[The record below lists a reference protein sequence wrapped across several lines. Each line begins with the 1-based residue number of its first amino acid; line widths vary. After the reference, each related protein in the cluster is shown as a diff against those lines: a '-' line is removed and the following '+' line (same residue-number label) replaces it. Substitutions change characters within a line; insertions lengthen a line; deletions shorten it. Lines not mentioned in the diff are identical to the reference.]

1 MEKRHKGLSA
11 WQLTMM
17 ALGAII
23 GGSFFLGSSVS
34 INAAGP
40 AVLISYLL
48 GGVLVYFILSALSEM
63 TVADPSPG
71 SFRTYASK
79 AFGSGTAFVVG
90 WVYWT
95 GMILAM
101 SSEAA
106 AVSIL
111 LRRWIPNLSI
121 FFLGSIVITVVTV
134 LNFWGADKLSK
145 LESSLAAVKLL
156 AIVSFIIIGLSLI
169 MGFVKGIPT
178 IGTDVIREER
188 FIPGGI
194 KGITGSMLVVI
205 FSYAGFEIIGLAASE
220 TDNPEKTVPKAIFYT
235 LLSLVG
241 LYIVSIIV
249 LLTIIPTADL
259 NEEVSPMVAAL
270 NLWGMDWAGDAINI
284 VMITAI
290 LSTMLAAM
298 FGMGRMLRSLVE
310 EGHAPKWLRDKN
322 KVPHRGIIFSGFVM
336 FVALIMGI
344 MIPKIYMFLI
354 SSGGFALLFTYAMIV
369 AIQIRL
375 RQRYGFPKKGQY
387 HIIGYPYSSWIT
399 LISLIIIIISMPFI
413 AGQVSGLIA
422 GFIII
427 VFYIIAYFIMK
438 AYRKVEKLRPNS
450 SVREKVN
457 KLRLSTE
464 FSEELSKEQKQLN
477 KDDKKK

>member
-1 MEKRHKGLSA
+1 MEKKHKGLSA
-11 WQLTMM
+11 GQLTMM
-17 ALGAII
+17 ALGTII

-34 INAAGP
+34 IHAAGP
-40 AVLISYLL
+40 AVLISYVL

-71 SFRTYASK
+71 SFRAFASK
-79 AFGSGTAFVVG
+79 AFGSGAAFVVG

-111 LRRWIPNLSI
+111 FRRWFPSLSV
-121 FFLGSIVITVVTV
+121 FLLGSIVITVVTV
-134 LNFWGADKLSK
+134 LNFLGADRLSK

-156 AIVSFIIIGLSLI
+156 AILSFIIIGISLV
-169 MGFVKGIPT
+169 MGFIKGAPT
-178 IGTDVIREER
+178 IGTNVIRKES

-194 KGITGSMLVVI
+194 KSITGSMLVVI
-205 FSYAGFEIIGLAASE
+205 FAYAGFEIIGLAASE
-220 TDNPEKTVPKAIFYT
+220 TDNPEKTIPKAIFYT
-235 LLSLVG
+235 ILALAG

-249 LLTIIPTADL
+249 LLILIPTADL
-259 NEEVSPMVAAL
+259 NEEISPMVAAL
-270 NLWGMDWAGDAINI
+270 NRWGMGWAGNAINI

-298 FGMGRMLRSLVE
+298 FGMGRMLRSLVD
-310 EGHAPKWLRDKN
+310 EGHAPKWLKDKS
-322 KVPHRGIIFSGFVM
+322 KVPHRGIVFSGFAM
-336 FVALIMGI
+336 FLALIMGI
-344 MIPKIYMFLI
+344 IIPKIYMFLI
-354 SSGGFALLFTYAMIV
+354 SSGGFALLFTYAVIV
-369 AIQIRL
+369 ATQIRL
-375 RQRYGFPKKGQY
+375 RQRYGSPKKGQY

-413 AGQVSGLIA
+413 SGQTSGLVSGLI
-422 GFIII
+422 
-427 VFYIIAYFIMK
+427 IIAFYTFAYMLMK
-438 AYRKVEKLRPNS
+438 VYKKSEKLKTNS
-450 SVREKVN
+450 AIRAKAN

-464 FSEELSKEQKQLN
+464 FSEELTKEHKRIN
-477 KDDKKK
+477 KDVKKR